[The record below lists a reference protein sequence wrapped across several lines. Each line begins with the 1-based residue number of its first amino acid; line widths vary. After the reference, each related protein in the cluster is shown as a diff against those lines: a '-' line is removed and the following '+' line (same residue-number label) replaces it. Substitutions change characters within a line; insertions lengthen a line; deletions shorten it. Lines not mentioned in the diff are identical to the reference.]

1 MKTPRPPAACGPLAC
16 METPQQ
22 GPCKQAMRLLFMVSW
37 VPCFVGLTGVCRSAL
52 SSALTPA
59 VSKRASRRHSQP
71 PLGRLCERII
81 AGRPVICIATLNARS
96 FYISD
101 GLQATTAAT
110 AMSNNANSLNRRY
123 SGALVSNCA
132 IGFISSR
139 RSERRTQQR
148 SEDAPC
154 LANIAS
160 TLLCVCGYFTARAAL
175 YSIKLVHSHRQMPFP
190 FPQRV
195 GVPHGNGNATKR
207 LATDMKARAT
217 TLNPSQQEQR
227 ECALQASGTHCTW
240 YFHLRRSGSR
250 YAQALSSLHEV
261 LLLV

>member
-1 MKTPRPPAACGPLAC
+1 MFLWCRGCLA
-16 METPQQ
+16 
-22 GPCKQAMRLLFMVSW
+22 SW
-37 VPCFVGLTGVCRSAL
+37 VSPVCVARRSL
-52 SSALTPA
+52 PHSPA

-96 FYISD
+96 FYICD

-175 YSIKLVHSHRQMPFP
+175 YSIKLVHSQGKSISPFHNELKCP
-190 FPQRV
+190 MAM
-195 GVPHGNGNATKR
+195 ATQPKGWPP
-207 LATDMKARAT
+207 T
-217 TLNPSQQEQR
+217 
-227 ECALQASGTHCTW
+227 
-240 YFHLRRSGSR
+240 
-250 YAQALSSLHEV
+250 
-261 LLLV
+261 

>member
-1 MKTPRPPAACGPLAC
+1 MLCVSICVRRKARLRIAEQIQVYENAQTACGLRA
-16 METPQQ
+16 
-22 GPCKQAMRLLFMVSW
+22 F
-37 VPCFVGLTGVCRSAL
+37 GLYGNSTA
-52 SSALTPA
+52 
-59 VSKRASRRHSQP
+59 
-71 PLGRLCERII
+71 
-81 AGRPVICIATLNARS
+81 RPVQTGDAPSFYGVVGALLRGSHRCVSLGALFRTHTCRVKEGIKAPFTTPSGQTLREDYSRQTGHLRIATLNARS

-148 SEDAPC
+148 PEDAPC

-175 YSIKLVHSHRQMPFP
+175 YSIKLVHSQGKCISPFHNELKCP
-190 FPQRV
+190 MAM
-195 GVPHGNGNATKR
+195 ATQPKGWPP
-207 LATDMKARAT
+207 T
-217 TLNPSQQEQR
+217 
-227 ECALQASGTHCTW
+227 
-240 YFHLRRSGSR
+240 
-250 YAQALSSLHEV
+250 
-261 LLLV
+261 

>member
-1 MKTPRPPAACGPLAC
+1 
-16 METPQQ
+16 
-22 GPCKQAMRLLFMVSW
+22 MRLLFMVSW

-96 FYISD
+96 FYICD

-148 SEDAPC
+148 PEDAPC

-175 YSIKLVHSHRQMPFP
+175 YSIKLVHSQGKCLSPF
-190 FPQRV
+190 
-195 GVPHGNGNATKR
+195 HNE
-207 LATDMKARAT
+207 L
-217 TLNPSQQEQR
+217 
-227 ECALQASGTHCTW
+227 ECPMAMETQPKGWPPT
-240 YFHLRRSGSR
+240 
-250 YAQALSSLHEV
+250 
-261 LLLV
+261 

>member
-1 MKTPRPPAACGPLAC
+1 MKTHAQRCGLRAFGLHGNSTARPVQTGDAPCFYGVV
-16 METPQQ
+16 
-22 GPCKQAMRLLFMVSW
+22 GPCFSGSRRCVSLGALFR
-37 VPCFVGLTGVCRSAL
+37 THTCR
-52 SSALTPA
+52 
-59 VSKRASRRHSQP
+59 VKEGASRRHSQP

-148 SEDAPC
+148 PEDAPC

-175 YSIKLVHSHRQMPFP
+175 YSIKLVHTPKANGFP
-190 FPQRV
+190 LFNNELKCPM
-195 GVPHGNGNATKR
+195 AM
-207 LATDMKARAT
+207 A
-217 TLNPSQQEQR
+217 SQPK
-227 ECALQASGTHCTW
+227 GWPPT
-240 YFHLRRSGSR
+240 
-250 YAQALSSLHEV
+250 
-261 LLLV
+261 